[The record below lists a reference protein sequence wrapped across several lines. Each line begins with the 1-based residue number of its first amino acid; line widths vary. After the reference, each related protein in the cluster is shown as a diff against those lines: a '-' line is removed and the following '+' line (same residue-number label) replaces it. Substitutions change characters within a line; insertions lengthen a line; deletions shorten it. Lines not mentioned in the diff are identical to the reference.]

1 MKLMSMELTAPVT
14 MTEGNPEA
22 PWVNELGESKI
33 VISTVSRDLGE
44 ELERGES
51 EIWKVRR
58 THRGWV

>member
-1 MKLMSMELTAPVT
+1 
-14 MTEGNPEA
+14 MTKGNPEA
-22 PWVNELGESKI
+22 PWVHELGETEKD
-33 VISTVSRDLGE
+33 ISTVSRDLGE